1 MQKILQLIN
10 EAIEEIEKYG
20 SCESAYYLLKYIA
33 SHGEKFIEEKSVN
46 YDFTLDN
53 IILMSVLQET
63 HKYKLF
69 VSSFFIY
76 DYLSKKFRVQEPLFI
91 FRWGKTYFI
100 YSYRINARL
109 ESLIKNQFIFSRKGI
124 LKLTKKGENERENIF
139 SSLPSTD
146 RKKIEEI
153 IDNIDKMKLKELR
166 IYTKKYLFS
175 IQ

>member
-10 EAIEEIEKYG
+10 EAIEEIEKYN

-33 SHGEKFIEEKSVN
+33 SHGEKFVEEKATN
-46 YDFTLDN
+46 YDFTVDN
-53 IILMSVLQET
+53 LIFLSLKEEM

-69 VSSFFIY
+69 VISFFIY
-76 DYLSKKFRVQEPLFI
+76 DYLSKKFQVQEPLFI

-100 YSYRINARL
+100 YSYRIESRL
-109 ESLIKNQFIFSRKGI
+109 QMLAKNQFIQTKKGI
-124 LKLTKKGENERENIF
+124 VRLTKKGKEESENIYKF
-139 SSLPSTD
+139 LNPID
-146 RKKIEEI
+146 RQKVEEI
-153 IDNIDKMKLKELR
+153 ISNINNMKLKELR

>member
-1 MQKILQLIN
+1 MQKIIQLIN
-10 EAIEEIEKYG
+10 EAIEEIEKYS

-33 SHGEKFIEEKSVN
+33 SHGDKFLEEKATN
-46 YDFTLDN
+46 YDFTVDN
-53 IILMSVLQET
+53 LIFLSLGEET

-76 DYLSKKFRVQEPLFI
+76 DYLSKKHAVQEPLFV

-100 YSYRINARL
+100 YSYRIESRL
-109 ESLIKNQFIFSRKGI
+109 QSLVKNQFIQIKKGVI
-124 LKLTKKGENERENIF
+124 KLTKKGKEENENIL
-139 SSLPSTD
+139 SSLNVND
-146 RKKIEEI
+146 KKKIEEI
-153 IDNIDKMKLKELR
+153 TETINKMKLKELR